1 MGSNTESIFFYGQST
16 FAVRLINL
24 TDKTQKKKWKI
35 SSCELIQLTKLRGE
49 DLKYSIQEVN
59 QERNW
64 KFLQFLLS
72 SVSFS
77 KDLLADRNM
86 SFPNQ
91 FFKLKDSEKVGL
103 GKEKCVLFIFRFGAV
118 DNVFTKRTC
127 PQIM

>member
-59 QERNW
+59 QERN
-64 KFLQFLLS
+64 
-72 SVSFS
+72 
-77 KDLLADRNM
+77 
-86 SFPNQ
+86 
-91 FFKLKDSEKVGL
+91 
-103 GKEKCVLFIFRFGAV
+103 
-118 DNVFTKRTC
+118 
-127 PQIM
+127 